1 MRYMAHFTNTEAVHE
16 WEEFA
21 DGLRRGLI
29 ERDYMTD
36 LDMRESFETGERS
49 LTDEQRTTVTGA
61 DAIVLKNLVLALQK
75 HQLIEEYR
83 NLGASRPTK
92 FWWWHVEEEQK

>member
-1 MRYMAHFTNTEAVHE
+1 MRYMAHFTNDEAVHE

-36 LDMRESFETGERS
+36 LDMRESFETSERT
-49 LTDEQRTTVTGA
+49 LTDAQRAAVEHA
-61 DAIVLKNLVLALQK
+61 DRFVRERLISVLQT
-75 HQLIEEYR
+75 HHLIEEYR
-83 NLGASRPTK
+83 NLGASRPPK
-92 FWWWHVEEEQK
+92 FWWWHMEE